1 MKVIGEAKS
10 GVFPMKVRCK
20 HKVDKDGLSYGN
32 KPDSADVC
40 WRSKKMM

>member
-32 KPDSADVC
+32 KPDF
-40 WRSKKMM
+40 